1 MTYVFISGDELYHH
15 GIKGQKWGVRRFQN
29 ADGSLKPAGEKRYT
43 EGGKESL
50 GTKASK
56 FIKKRK
62 ENLENYSNY
71 KKLQQ
76 KASKKYD
83 LKDKEYQKQYED
95 WANDEIN
102 KTIFGEN
109 YKSKDHLRDLK
120 FAGDKAAKDYEK
132 ASKKAEKYVER
143 KFKEKYGEEKLN
155 QARKTESYVLGT
167 EFVALM
173 GLGVGAMLYSSK
185 K

>member
-1 MTYVFISGDELYHH
+1 MTYEIIHDGELYHH
-15 GIKGQKWGVRRFQN
+15 GIKGMHWGVRRFQN

-43 EGGKESL
+43 ENGKPSLGGKVSR
-50 GTKASK
+50 
-56 FIKKRK
+56 FVKKRK

-71 KKLQQ
+71 KKLQK

-120 FAGDKAAKDYEK
+120 FAGDKAAKEYEK
-132 ASKKAEKYVER
+132 ASKQAEKYVEK
-143 KFKEKYGEEKLN
+143 KFKEKYGNEKLE
-155 QARKTESYVLGT
+155 QAKKTESYVLGT